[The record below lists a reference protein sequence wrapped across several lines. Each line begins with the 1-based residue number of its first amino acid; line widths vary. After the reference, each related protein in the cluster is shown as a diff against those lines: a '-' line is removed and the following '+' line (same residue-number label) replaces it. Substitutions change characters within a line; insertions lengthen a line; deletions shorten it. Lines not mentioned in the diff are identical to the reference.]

1 MSFTTPMSQK
11 SRQLELP
18 LESGGEA
25 PMARRSEDGEVA
37 SQRTGDPGN
46 DQPPTAESATATLM
60 ELIVERENCL
70 RAFKRV
76 RSNGGS
82 PGIDGMRVE
91 DLKEYLQGH
100 WGEIRASLLDGTYR
114 PAPVRRQEIPKSGG
128 GVRQLGIPTVLD
140 RFIQQCI
147 LQVLEPLY
155 DPTFSESSYGYR
167 PGRSAIAAVEQAQRY
182 LQSGRTWAVEIDLE
196 KFFDRVNHD
205 MLMGRVAKR
214 ISDKRLLKVLRGYL
228 NAGVLADGVVIE
240 RSEGT
245 PQGGPLSPLLANILL
260 DDIDR
265 QLEKSGHHFVRY
277 ADDLTVYVKSPR
289 AGERVLDRLRKLFGA
304 LRLSIN
310 ESKSGVRPLA
320 KHSLLSYGF
329 WVAPGKVVRLRVSAK
344 AVKGFRRRVRK
355 LTRRNRGQS
364 LKRMLAEL
372 AAYLIG
378 WRAYFGRAET
388 PKIFAAL
395 DKWIA
400 RRVRAYQLKQW
411 KRGTTA
417 YAALRA
423 LGVGERVAKAAAA
436 HVRSWWAIAK
446 HGAMNAALPRERL
459 LALGLPLLGPR
470 PLPLFESPDT

>member
-1 MSFTTPMSQK
+1 MVQ
-11 SRQLELP
+11 
-18 LESGGEA
+18 
-25 PMARRSEDGEVA
+25 RSEDGEVA
-37 SQRTGDPGN
+37 SQRTEGPGN
-46 DQPPTAESATATLM
+46 DQQPEAVSATASLM

-100 WGEIRASLLDGTYR
+100 WQEIRASLLDGTYR
-114 PAPVRRQEIPKSGG
+114 PALVRRKEIPKSGG

-155 DPTFSESSYGYR
+155 DPTFSESSFGYR

-182 LQSGRTWAVEIDLE
+182 LQSGRRWAVEIDLE

-228 NAGVLADGVVIE
+228 NAGVLVEGVVFE
-240 RSEGT
+240 RIEGT

-277 ADDLTVYVKSPR
+277 ADDLTVYVKSER

-310 ESKSGVRPLA
+310 ESKSGVRPFRR
-320 KHSLLSYGF
+320 HSLLGF
-329 WVAPGKVVRLRVSAK
+329 GFRVTKDDVICLRVSSK
-344 AVKGFRRRVRK
+344 AVKGLKQRVRK

-364 LKRMLAEL
+364 LKRVIDDLRR
-372 AAYLIG
+372 YLQG
-378 WRAYFGRAET
+378 WKSYFGRATT
-388 PKIFAAL
+388 PGVFENL
-395 DKWIA
+395 DQWIA
-400 RRVRAYQLKQW
+400 RRVRAYQLKLW
-411 KRGTTA
+411 RHATA
-417 YAALRA
+417 AYRA
-423 LGVGERVAKAAAA
+423 MRAMGVPERVARSLA
-436 HVRSWWAIAK
+436 RFPGSWWAASTHFAI
-446 HGAMNAALPRERL
+446 HTALPRARL
-459 LALGLPLLGPR
+459 IAMGLPCLAPQ
-470 PLPLFESPDT
+470 PLPLFEPPDT